1 MTDMKDENAT
11 QVASV
16 TPVPARTDPAE
27 NCSALSVGARLR
39 LALGGHGAIT
49 AVSKRS
55 GVPMRN
61 LTRFLSGQDIKS
73 ADLVALADATGVRIE
88 WLASGRGPMRQP
100 AQESIPSAPATA
112 PEPRSFTP
120 PNVEHLAEAIRRAE
134 RLYEEK
140 NRTPS
145 PRIYAQILLLLCDE
159 IAAAEKHVDIS
170 QPD

>member
-1 MTDMKDENAT
+1 MIIENDE
-11 QVASV
+11 QVSGDS
-16 TPVPARTDPAE
+16 PLSDRTDPGRNRSAAE
-27 NCSALSVGARLR
+27 AAERLET
-39 LALGGHGAIT
+39 AIT
-49 AVSKRS
+49 AAGGPSAVSRRAGIPLAS
-55 GVPMRN
+55 LNRVRG
-61 LTRFLSGQDIKS
+61 GQDMKVS
-73 ADLVALADATGVRIE
+73 VLTALARATGVRLE
-88 WLASGRGPMRQP
+88 WLATGAGPMRQP
-100 AQESIPSAPATA
+100 AQESIPSPPATA

-120 PNVEHLAEAIRRAE
+120 PNVEHLAEAIRRAG